1 MVDRSTLAHFRAH
14 TSPLLLLQFD
24 ASGTL
29 LVTASVHGH
38 TVNIYHL
45 AAPSRKGEV
54 GSAVHLFRLCR
65 GVTPAVIQGVAFS
78 RSGRW
83 LCVSS
88 ARVREIR
95 RYTITYTLDSL
106 VRIQWEACRNLF
118 GAYLGTC
125 YLQHEEVLYK
135 YARPN
140 HVPDMICGM
149 ASLIT

>member
-1 MVDRSTLAHFRAH
+1 MSLIKSVNCVGLMVKGFSECYSICRDIVDRSTLAHFRAH

-45 AAPSRKGEV
+45 AAPSKRGEV

-65 GVTPAVIQGVAFS
+65 GMTPAVIQGVAFS
-78 RSGRW
+78 RSGQW

-88 ARVREIR
+88 ARVG
-95 RYTITYTLDSL
+95 TTYLPFPLSSCSAY
-106 VRIQWEACRNLF
+106 ISEKLF
-118 GAYLGTC
+118 WDC
-125 YLQHEEVLYK
+125 
-135 YARPN
+135 
-140 HVPDMICGM
+140 
-149 ASLIT
+149 